1 MQNGRCKTAAD
12 ANWGVQSKKKQRLF
26 GCFLNLDVDATL
38 GTVKQKSRNKEAV
51 VTAKTALQLIATT

>member
-1 MQNGRCKTAAD
+1 MAVAKQQQMQT
-12 ANWGVQSKKKQRLF
+12 GVSNQKKKQRLF